1 MEALFLLIGISLAV
15 AVVFLLGFLWAVRS
29 KQYEDDFTPS
39 VRILFEDDVKKRG
52 AIDRSASSHNR

>member
-15 AVVFLLGFLWAVRS
+15 AVVFLIGFLWAVRS

-39 VRILFEDDVKKRG
+39 VRILFEDDLKNRKSARG
-52 AIDRSASSHNR
+52 GSTAQN